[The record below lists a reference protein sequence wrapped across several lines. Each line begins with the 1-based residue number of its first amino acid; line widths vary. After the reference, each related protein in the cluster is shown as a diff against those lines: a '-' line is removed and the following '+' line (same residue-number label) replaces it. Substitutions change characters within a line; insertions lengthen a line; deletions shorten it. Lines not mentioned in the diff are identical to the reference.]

1 MKLIIT
7 ILILAAFLQ
16 TTILPINLVLLIIVL
31 RSFLIGEVENL
42 YLAFGFGL
50 LISHLN
56 ATPLGIES
64 LIYLILVIL
73 ARSISRLPISSNILI
88 VFPLILVSVIFDTLI
103 NSFLL
108 RQSFQ
113 LTQIMWTTVLAIP
126 IYLVLRFWEER
137 FVVSPQ
143 LKLKI

>member
-1 MKLIIT
+1 MKLIIA

>member
-1 MKLIIT
+1 MKLIIA
-7 ILILAAFLQ
+7 ILILASFLQ

-31 RSFLIGEVENL
+31 RSFLTGEVENL

-73 ARSISRLPISSNILI
+73 ARSIGRLPISSNILI

-108 RQSFQ
+108 KQSFQ
-113 LTQIMWTTVLAIP
+113 LTQIIWTTVLAIP